1 MSVISDFTQPESAP
15 EFFIQFLD
23 SMDRHAEI
31 RAARGDTIQRMALV
45 PGDKVLDVGCGLGG
59 VTFPLAKMTGPSG
72 LVAGIDI
79 RPAFV
84 ETADRR
90 AAGRPGI
97 EFRVGDAGSI
107 PYPDDFF
114 DAAHSERVFLYL
126 TDRLAAIEEMKRVVK
141 PGGRLW
147 LLDADADSMAI
158 YSNDYALTRKMLAV
172 FAATLP
178 NPYSARELPILL
190 KQAGLREATTDV
202 FAISAPHEVL
212 TRAFTATLMKAAESG
227 ELSRADV
234 DDWLG
239 EQAAL
244 HASGDFFCTWLMT
257 RCSGTV

>member
-1 MSVISDFTQPESAP
+1 MSVISDFTQPDSAP
-15 EFFIQFLD
+15 EFFIEFLD
-23 SMDRHAEI
+23 FMDRHAAI
-31 RAARGDTIQRMALV
+31 RAARADTLERMALM

-59 VTFPLAKMTGPSG
+59 VTFPLAKITGPAG

-79 RPAFV
+79 KPAFI
-84 ETADRR
+84 ETANHR
-90 AAGRPGI
+90 AAGRPGV

-114 DAAHSERVFLYL
+114 AAAHSERVFLYL
-126 TDRLAAIEEMKRVVK
+126 TDRLAAIEEMKRVVR
-141 PGGRLW
+141 PGGRVW

-158 YSNDYALTRKMLAV
+158 YSTDYPLTRKMLAV
-172 FAATLP
+172 LAATLP

-190 KQAGLREATTDV
+190 RRAGLRDATTDV

-212 TRAFTATLMKAAESG
+212 TRAFTATLMKAVESG
-227 ELSRADV
+227 ELSHAEV

-244 HASGDFFCTWLMT
+244 NASGDFFCTWLMT